1 MFSFAK
7 TGQQLSEQ
15 DQRQIALDL
24 LLNAWD
30 NAIAKG
36 VDTEVLSKTAI
47 FAGISDMV
55 DAYGERAVAEMTKEL
70 PDRIRKGD
78 FTVRRE
84 LRRKA

>member
-24 LLNAWD
+24 LLEAWT
-30 NAIAKG
+30 NAIDKG

-47 FAGISDMV
+47 FTGLSDMV
-55 DAYGERAVAEMTKEL
+55 EAYGERAVAEMTEEL
-70 PDRIRKGD
+70 PQRIRRGD
-78 FTVRRE
+78 FTVQR
-84 LRRKA
+84 